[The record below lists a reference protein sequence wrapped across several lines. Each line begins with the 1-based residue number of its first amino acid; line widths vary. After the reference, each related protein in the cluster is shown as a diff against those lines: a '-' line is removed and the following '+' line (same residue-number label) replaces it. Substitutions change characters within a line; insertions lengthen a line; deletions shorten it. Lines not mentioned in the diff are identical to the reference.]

1 MSSTIR
7 EPAPNQWGPDVSA
20 YQAAMSVVALHIA
33 EAFIQSGSEE
43 VHQWAREL
51 AHELKRE
58 CLDIAPEI
66 GRHLMQMTLH
76 RPALNGSNI
85 PF

>member
-1 MSSTIR
+1 MSSTIT
-7 EPAPNQWGPDVSA
+7 EPTAGRWGPDVSA

-33 EAFIQSGSEE
+33 QAFIKSDSEE
-43 VHQWAREL
+43 VHLWAREL

-58 CLDIAPEI
+58 LCDISPDIA
-66 GRHLMQMTLH
+66 RHLMRMTLQY
-76 RPALNGSNI
+76 PALSGDDI